1 MCKTKE
7 KNLQKKQTKI
17 AKPAKA
23 KTHKQTQKKWLKQAQ
38 HRAKREKKSK
48 QMLNY

>member
-23 KTHKQTQKKWLKQAQ
+23 KTHKQTQKWLN
-38 HRAKREKKSK
+38 KRNIGPKEKSRNKC
-48 QMLNY
+48 